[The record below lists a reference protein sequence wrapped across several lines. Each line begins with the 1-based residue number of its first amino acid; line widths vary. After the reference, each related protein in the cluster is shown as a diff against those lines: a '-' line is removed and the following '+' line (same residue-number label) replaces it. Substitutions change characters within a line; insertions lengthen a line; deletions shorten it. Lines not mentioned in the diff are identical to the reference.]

1 VLRSFFTGRLGDG
14 REFNFPSP
22 QTKEGKKHFILFSW
36 FCGKLREICRRGNVT
51 TRLCE
56 ANHGPISNLEL
67 QIARS
72 AVLSYG
78 LAALSVSVA
87 LGAALLLERFHFRN
101 VADPLFLLAIARNR
115 LVCRDWASNI
125 RRCSLRPRRHLFFY
139 RADLRAVRQW
149 ICFAQ
154 RAAFLCG
161 SNRQRPTPVRTVAG
175 RQSGSIAHPHRAG
188 Q

>member
-1 VLRSFFTGRLGDG
+1 MAR
-14 REFNFPSP
+14 
-22 QTKEGKKHFILFSW
+22 
-36 FCGKLREICRRGNVT
+36 
-51 TRLCE
+51 
-56 ANHGPISNLEL
+56 SNLEL

-72 AVLSYG
+72 VVLRYG

-115 LVCRDWASNI
+115 LVCRDRASNI

-149 ICFAQ
+149 ICFAA